1 MYSMHNEG
9 KSVVV
14 PERLIRILKNKIYT
28 HMKAVSKN
36 LYFDVSDVV
45 DKYNNTVHRTIGMK
59 PIDVKSNSHAQC
71 NVDSNEKDPKFKI
84 GDRVKTSRYKN
95 IFAKGCTPNWSDIFV
110 VGKIKNTVPWTC
122 VIYDLNSE

>member
-1 MYSMHNEG
+1 
-9 KSVVV
+9 
-14 PERLIRILKNKIYT
+14 
-28 HMKAVSKN
+28 MKAVSKN
-36 LYFDVSDVV
+36 LYFDVSDIV